1 MRKTRR
7 GFVWELTAMA
17 GLLAVCNGAAKGQ
30 RRSGR
35 PPLPKRPPPEG
46 PHEKDKIAETS
57 DQDGANRAARLK
69 KENEFRAGRERLYQL
84 SGELREDLQKPA
96 TSSVLSV
103 PRYKKTE
110 ELERLA
116 KKLKK
121 LARES

>member
-7 GFVWELTAMA
+7 GFVWELAAMA
-17 GLLAVCNGAAKGQ
+17 GLLAVSNGVAKGQ

-35 PPLPKRPPPEG
+35 LPVPKHPPPEG
-46 PHEKDKIAETS
+46 PSEKDKIAEAS
-57 DQDGANRAARLK
+57 GQEAAKRAVRLK
-69 KENEFRAGRERLYQL
+69 KENEFRAGVERLYQL
-84 SGELREDLQKPA
+84 SGELREDLAKLA

-103 PRYKKTE
+103 PMYKKTE
-110 ELERLA
+110 EIEKLA

>member
-17 GLLAVCNGAAKGQ
+17 GLLAVSNGVAKGQ

-46 PHEKDKIAETS
+46 PHEKDKIAEAS
-57 DQDGANRAARLK
+57 GQEAAKRAARLK
-69 KENEFRAGRERLYQL
+69 KENEFRAGVERLYQL
-84 SGELREDLQKPA
+84 SGELREDLEKLA

-103 PRYKKTE
+103 PMYKKTE
-110 ELERLA
+110 EIEKLA

>member
-1 MRKTRR
+1 MGQTRR

-17 GLLAVCNGAAKGQ
+17 GLLAICNGVAMGQ
-30 RRSGR
+30 RSGR

-57 DQDGANRAARLK
+57 DQDAAKQAARLK
-69 KENEFRAGRERLYQL
+69 KENEFRAGVERLYQL
-84 SGELREDLQKPA
+84 SGELREDLQKAA

-103 PRYKKTE
+103 PRYTKTE
-110 ELERLA
+110 EIEKLA